1 MLTLPGTKQTGWTNT
16 NGSFGGREASIE
28 QKAKEG
34 ASTVK
39 DTASKGVETVK
50 GAAKDV
56 KAKVSSS

>member
-1 MLTLPGTKQTGWTNT
+1 ML
-16 NGSFGGREASIE
+16 GSFGGREKILE

-39 DTASKGVETVK
+39 ETASKGIEAVK

-56 KAKVSSS
+56 KEKVAGS

>member
-1 MLTLPGTKQTGWTNT
+1 M
-16 NGSFGGREASIE
+16 GSFGGREQALE

-39 DTASKGVETVK
+39 DAAAKGVEAVK

-56 KAKVSSS
+56 KDKVSSS